1 MIDDEKWRK
10 VVGKYKISA
19 TFIVG
24 VSLLF
29 AERECTASF
38 HAAYW

>member
-1 MIDDEKWRK
+1 MIDDEKRWK

-19 TFIVG
+19 SVIAG
-24 VSLLF
+24 VSFWF